1 MAFGRRGVVPYEG
14 DGDKRRGGKAAL
26 YPLTPLPSDIA
37 LSTSPHSAPSTKSPN
52 QSTKMTLAIALLN
65 VQLSCLFIALSSLLP
80 HHTASTTSEVSPV
93 DQGVLDDTHEIYDPY
108 TITNPPRQRQQQR
121 PALES
126 TFSSSFQQFP
136 QPPPPR
142 PASAASDHRPLRRVS
157 PLGENNRPSSTAHRR
172 VASVDAA
179 FRPQRDRSYVQ
190 QPTNPVIGRRV
201 RIAGVTSADI
211 APALSEAETEPGAS
225 IAGDSVTQLDES
237 YWPSR
242 SRRVSPRTASAIRW
256 ALEEAIRKPFPFTP
270 VLEEL
275 NAPMSELVSSTG
287 LGTGPQT
294 RPQNGGS
301 RPVQARPVHTQ
312 VPAGVRTPTD
322 IMRDRRDREARKKA
336 EKEAHDRELEVQE
349 QTKQQ
354 IQQQYAAAAG
364 AVAGEVPAQRR
375 QPNVRQ
381 PAAVD
386 PTIHPDQP
394 TSYPPPSAAAARRA
408 EAARAPATQ
417 RAPQMRPPPATSQQP
432 APAVA
437 ASSTYQQPHSQSQPQ
452 VRQPLPS
459 QASQPAPGESQAPQ
473 NTSQAPAQDQLKR
486 TTFPHAFERWET
498 LSSHWEGLT
507 GYWIRKLEQNNNE
520 LSQDPLN
527 QQMARQINDLS
538 AAGANLFH
546 AVVELQRLRASSERR
561 FQRWFFDT
569 RSEQEK
575 AREVQA
581 DLERQVAGLKLERDD
596 VVELRQKADADRKR
610 AEELVKEMRRELQI
624 SKEEARRA
632 WEELGRREQE
642 ERDRT
647 ASLRNGEPTVVGGVQ
662 VLPMIA
668 GMPSRQNSSAN
679 RPSTREGPYPSGPTA
694 SSMGGQPETHEQDPY
709 NEEPSLT
716 ETDPFVETT
725 QRPGQG
731 YSTSTARPATS
742 SSTVIGGTPT
752 SQPPI
757 TTGAYDPSGRF
768 YQHGGS
774 ALHNEPEPDA
784 RSYVASTEGS
794 ELEDYGTV
802 THPDYRHDPQHGY
815 AGSEGY
821 DDEEEEPYDPASYP
835 PGTSAASS
843 VHGYGQGNVDYSGSG
858 WGGWDSITPRHRHPT
873 RLSDVLE
880 EEDERSRTSPSRAS
894 QASRGL
900 H

>member
-1 MAFGRRGVVPYEG
+1 M
-14 DGDKRRGGKAAL
+14 
-26 YPLTPLPSDIA
+26 
-37 LSTSPHSAPSTKSPN
+37 
-52 QSTKMTLAIALLN
+52 
-65 VQLSCLFIALSSLLP
+65 SSV
-80 HHTASTTSEVSPV
+80 H
-93 DQGVLDDTHEIYDPY
+93 QGEFDDTHEIYDPY
-108 TITNPPRQRQQQR
+108 TITNPPRQRQQQQ

-126 TFSSSFQQFP
+126 TFSSTFQQSP
-136 QPPPPR
+136 QRPPPR

-157 PLGENNRPSSTAHRR
+157 PLGGNNRTAHRR
-172 VASVDAA
+172 VASVDPTS
-179 FRPQRDRSYVQ
+179 RPQRDRSYVQ
-190 QPTNPVIGRRV
+190 QPINPPIGGRSRV
-201 RIAGVTSADI
+201 AGTASADI
-211 APALSEAETEPGAS
+211 APALSEAETEAGAS
-225 IAGDSVTQLDES
+225 TAGDSVSRLDES

-242 SRRVSPRTASAIRW
+242 STRVSPRTASAIRW
-256 ALEEAIRKPFPFTP
+256 VLEEAIRKPFPFTP

-275 NAPMSELVSSTG
+275 NAPMSELAGPTG
-287 LGTGPQT
+287 PGTGPQS
-294 RPQNGGS
+294 RAQNGGS

-336 EKEAHDRELEVQE
+336 EKEAHDRELQEQE

-386 PTIHPDQP
+386 PAIYPEQP
-394 TSYPPPSAAAARRA
+394 TSYPPPSAAATRRA
-408 EAARAPATQ
+408 EAARAPPTQ
-417 RAPQMRPPPATSQQP
+417 RTPQMRPPPATSQQP
-432 APAVA
+432 APAVT
-437 ASSTYQQPHSQSQPQ
+437 ASTSYQQPPSQPQPQ

-459 QASQPAPGESQAPQ
+459 QGATQPATSEPQAQNSSQ
-473 NTSQAPAQDQLKR
+473 TSAQDQLKR

-569 RSEQEK
+569 RAEQER

-581 DLERQVAGLKLERDD
+581 DLERQVAALRLERDD
-596 VVELRQKADADRKR
+596 ADELRQKADADRKR

-647 ASLRNGEPTVVGGVQ
+647 ASLRNGEPTLVGGVQ

-668 GMPSRQNSSAN
+668 GMPSRQSSSAN
-679 RPSTREGPYPSGPTA
+679 RPSTREGPYPGGPTA
-694 SSMGGQPETHEQDPY
+694 SSMGGQHETHEQDPY

-725 QRPGQG
+725 QRSGQG
-731 YSTSTARPATS
+731 YPSARPPTS
-742 SSTVIGGTPT
+742 SSTVVGGTPT

-757 TTGAYDPSGRF
+757 NAGPYADPSGPF
-768 YQHGGS
+768 YQHGGQ

-794 ELEDYGTV
+794 ELEEDYGTV
-802 THPDYRHDPQHGY
+802 THPDYRHDPQHRY

-821 DDEEEEPYDPASYP
+821 DDEDDEPYDPASYP

-843 VHGYGQGNVDYSGSG
+843 IHGYGQGNVDYSGSG

>member
-1 MAFGRRGVVPYEG
+1 M
-14 DGDKRRGGKAAL
+14 
-26 YPLTPLPSDIA
+26 S
-37 LSTSPHSAPSTKSPN
+37 SA
-52 QSTKMTLAIALLN
+52 
-65 VQLSCLFIALSSLLP
+65 
-80 HHTASTTSEVSPV
+80 H
-93 DQGVLDDTHEIYDPY
+93 QGELDDTHEIYDPY
-108 TITNPPRQRQQQR
+108 TITNPPRQRQQQQ

-126 TFSSSFQQFP
+126 TFSSTFQQFP

-157 PLGENNRPSSTAHRR
+157 PLGGNNRPSSTAHRR
-172 VASVDAA
+172 VASVHAT
-179 FRPQRDRSYVQ
+179 FGPQRDRSYVQ
-190 QPTNPVIGRRV
+190 QPINPPIGRRSRV
-201 RIAGVTSADI
+201 AGVTSADI
-211 APALSEAETEPGAS
+211 APALSEAETEAGAS
-225 IAGDSVTQLDES
+225 TAGDSVSQLDES
-237 YWPSR
+237 YWPPR
-242 SRRVSPRTASAIRW
+242 STRVSPRTASAIRW
-256 ALEEAIRKPFPFTP
+256 VLEEAIRKPSPFTP

-275 NAPMSELVSSTG
+275 NAPMSELAG
-287 LGTGPQT
+287 PAGPGTGPQT
-294 RPQNGGS
+294 RPQNGAS

-336 EKEAHDRELEVQE
+336 EREAHDRELQEHE

-364 AVAGEVPAQRR
+364 AVAGELPAQRR

-386 PTIHPDQP
+386 PAIYPEQP
-394 TSYPPPSAAAARRA
+394 TSYPPPSAAATRRA
-408 EAARAPATQ
+408 EATRPAPQ
-417 RAPQMRPPPATSQQP
+417 RTPQMRAPPATSQQP
-432 APAVA
+432 APAVT
-437 ASSTYQQPHSQSQPQ
+437 ASTTYQQPPSQPQPQ

-459 QASQPAPGESQAPQ
+459 QGAPQPAPSEPQAPQ
-473 NTSQAPAQDQLKR
+473 NPSQSQAQDQLKR

-581 DLERQVAGLKLERDD
+581 DLERQVAALKLERDD

-679 RPSTREGPYPSGPTA
+679 RPSTREGPYPGGPTA
-694 SSMGGQPETHEQDPY
+694 SSMGGQHETHEQDPY

-716 ETDPFVETT
+716 ETDPFVETA

-731 YSTSTARPATS
+731 YPTARPPTS
-742 SSTVIGGTPT
+742 SSTVVGGTPT

-757 TTGAYDPSGRF
+757 NAGAYADPSGRF
-768 YQHGGS
+768 YQHGGQ

-794 ELEDYGTV
+794 ELEEDYGTV
-802 THPDYRHDPQHGY
+802 TNPDYRHDPRHGY

-821 DDEEEEPYDPASYP
+821 DDDEEEPYDPASYP

>member
-1 MAFGRRGVVPYEG
+1 MSQPTSKVTRTLNCLST
-14 DGDKRRGGKAAL
+14 DI
-26 YPLTPLPSDIA
+26 SDIM
-37 LSTSPHSAPSTKSPN
+37 SSA
-52 QSTKMTLAIALLN
+52 
-65 VQLSCLFIALSSLLP
+65 
-80 HHTASTTSEVSPV
+80 H
-93 DQGVLDDTHEIYDPY
+93 QGELDDTHEIYDPY
-108 TITNPPRQRQQQR
+108 TITNPPRQRQQQQ

-126 TFSSSFQQFP
+126 TFSSTFQQFP
-136 QPPPPR
+136 QPPLPR
-142 PASAASDHRPLRRVS
+142 PASAASDHRSLRRVS
-157 PLGENNRPSSTAHRR
+157 PLGGNNRPSSTAHRR
-172 VASVDAA
+172 VASVDAT
-179 FRPQRDRSYVQ
+179 FHPQRDRSYVQ
-190 QPTNPVIGRRV
+190 QPINPPIGRRSRV
-201 RIAGVTSADI
+201 AGVPSADI
-211 APALSEAETEPGAS
+211 APALSEAETEAGAS
-225 IAGDSVTQLDES
+225 TTGDSVTQLDES

-242 SRRVSPRTASAIRW
+242 STRVSPRTASAIRW
-256 ALEEAIRKPFPFTP
+256 VLEEAIRKPFPFTP

-275 NAPMSELVSSTG
+275 NAPMSELAG
-287 LGTGPQT
+287 PAGPGAGPQS

-336 EKEAHDRELEVQE
+336 EKEAHNRELQEQE

-381 PAAVD
+381 PAVD
-386 PTIHPDQP
+386 PAVYPEQP
-394 TSYPPPSAAAARRA
+394 TSYPPPSAAATRRA
-408 EAARAPATQ
+408 EATRPAPQ
-417 RAPQMRPPPATSQQP
+417 RTPQMRAPPVTSQP
-432 APAVA
+432 APAVTSA
-437 ASSTYQQPHSQSQPQ
+437 TYQPPQSQSQPQ
-452 VRQPLPS
+452 ARQPLPS
-459 QASQPAPGESQAPQ
+459 QSAPQAAPSEPQAPNPSQAQ
-473 NTSQAPAQDQLKR
+473 AQDQLKR

-520 LSQDPLN
+520 LSQDPLS

-581 DLERQVAGLKLERDD
+581 DLERQVAALKLERDD

-662 VLPMIA
+662 VLPMIP

-679 RPSTREGPYPSGPTA
+679 RPSTREGPYPGGPTA
-694 SSMGGQPETHEQDPY
+694 SSMGGQHETHEQDPY

-731 YSTSTARPATS
+731 YPTAARPPTS
-742 SSTVIGGTPT
+742 SSTVVGGTPT

-757 TTGAYDPSGRF
+757 NTGAYADPSGRF
-768 YQHGGS
+768 YQHGGQ

-794 ELEDYGTV
+794 ELEEDYGTV
-802 THPDYRHDPQHGY
+802 THPDYRHEPQHGY

-821 DDEEEEPYDPASYP
+821 DDDEEEPYDPASYP

>member
-1 MAFGRRGVVPYEG
+1 M
-14 DGDKRRGGKAAL
+14 
-26 YPLTPLPSDIA
+26 
-37 LSTSPHSAPSTKSPN
+37 
-52 QSTKMTLAIALLN
+52 
-65 VQLSCLFIALSSLLP
+65 
-80 HHTASTTSEVSPV
+80 SPV
-93 DQGVLDDTHEIYDPY
+93 HRGELDDTHEIYDPY
-108 TITNPPRQRQQQR
+108 TITNPPRQRQQQQ
-121 PALES
+121 PALDSTTSAS
-126 TFSSSFQQFP
+126 TFRRNP

-157 PLGENNRPSSTAHRR
+157 PLGANNSSSAAAHHR
-172 VASVDAA
+172 VASIDTA
-179 FRPQRDRSYVQ
+179 FRPQRDRSYV
-190 QPTNPVIGRRV
+190 PPPLNSAIGRRSGA
-201 RIAGVTSADI
+201 AGVASADI
-211 APALSEAETEPGAS
+211 APALSEAETEAGVS
-225 IAGDSVTQLDES
+225 VAGDSVTQLDDS

-242 SRRVSPRTASAIRW
+242 SNRVSPRTASAIRW
-256 ALEEAIRKPFPFTP
+256 VLEEAIRKPFPFTP

-275 NAPMSELVSSTG
+275 NAPMSELTG
-287 LGTGPQT
+287 LAGTAGTEPQA
-294 RPQNGGS
+294 RSQNGGS
-301 RPVQARPVHTQ
+301 RPVQARPGTQ
-312 VPAGVRTPTD
+312 VPAGVRTPTE
-322 IMRDRRDREARKKA
+322 IMSARRNREAKKRA
-336 EKEAHDRELEVQE
+336 EKEAQDRKLQE
-349 QTKQQ
+349 QEQAKQQ
-354 IQQQYAAAAG
+354 IQQQYSG
-364 AVAGEVPAQRR
+364 AVAGEAPAQRR
-375 QPNVRQ
+375 QPNIRQ
-381 PAAVD
+381 TAPVD
-386 PTIHPDQP
+386 PAIYPEQP
-394 TSYPPPSAAAARRA
+394 TSYPPPSAAATRRA
-408 EAARAPATQ
+408 EAARPPPSQ
-417 RAPQMRPPPATSQQP
+417 RPTQMRPPPATSQP
-432 APAVA
+432 APAA
-437 ASSTYQQPHSQSQPQ
+437 AAPSTYQQPQAQ
-452 VRQPLPS
+452 VLPEARQPLPS
-459 QASQPAPGESQAPQ
+459 QSAPQPPPSESQGQIPSQAP
-473 NTSQAPAQDQLKR
+473 NQDQLKR

-520 LSQDPLN
+520 LSQDPLS

-581 DLERQVAGLKLERDD
+581 DLERQVAALKLERDD
-596 VVELRQKADADRKR
+596 AIELRQKADADRKR

-679 RPSTREGPYPSGPTA
+679 RPTTREGPYPGGPTA
-694 SSMGGQPETHEQDPY
+694 SSMGGQHESHEQDQY
-709 NEEPSLT
+709 HEEPSLT
-716 ETDPFVETT
+716 ETDPFVEST

-731 YSTSTARPATS
+731 YPTAARPPTS
-742 SSTVIGGTPT
+742 SSTVVGGTPS
-752 SQPPI
+752 SQPPMNA
-757 TTGAYDPSGRF
+757 GAYADPSGRF
-768 YQHGGS
+768 YQHGGE
-774 ALHNEPEPDA
+774 ALHNEAEPDA
-784 RSYVASTEGS
+784 HSYVASTEGS
-794 ELEDYGTV
+794 ELEEDYGTV
-802 THPDYRHDPQHGY
+802 THPDYRRDPQHGY

-835 PGTSAASS
+835 PGTSASSS

>member
-1 MAFGRRGVVPYEG
+1 MTGGSTAGVPL
-14 DGDKRRGGKAAL
+14 ATQAL
-26 YPLTPLPSDIA
+26 RTARPSHLNLYNPVD
-37 LSTSPHSAPSTKSPN
+37 SAPHPIRPATPN
-52 QSTKMTLAIALLN
+52 ALPAI
-65 VQLSCLFIALSSLLP
+65 F
-80 HHTASTTSEVSPV
+80 
-93 DQGVLDDTHEIYDPY
+93 GVFDDTHEIYDPS
-108 TITNPPRQRQQQR
+108 TLTNPSRQRQQQ

-126 TFSSSFQQFP
+126 TFHSSFQPLPRLASASSNLRPSRRFSP
-136 QPPPPR
+136 RGGNSQPP
-142 PASAASDHRPLRRVS
+142 L
-157 PLGENNRPSSTAHRR
+157 TAHRR
-172 VASVDAA
+172 VASIDASFRAPHERNYNRPLINSA
-179 FRPQRDRSYVQ
+179 F
-190 QPTNPVIGRRV
+190 GRRE
-201 RIAGVTSADI
+201 AGVTSAEID
-211 APALSEAETEPGAS
+211 PALSEAETEAGAS
-225 IAGDSVTQLDES
+225 TAGDSVTQIDQS

-242 SRRVSPRTASAIRW
+242 STRVSPRTASAIRW

-275 NAPMSELVSSTG
+275 NAPMSELA
-287 LGTGPQT
+287 GPSGPVGSGAQS

-301 RPVQARPVHTQ
+301 RPVQGPRLHTQ

-322 IMRDRRDREARKKA
+322 IMRDRRDREAKRKA
-336 EKEAHDRELEVQE
+336 EKEARERELQE
-349 QTKQQ
+349 QEQAKQHFQ
-354 IQQQYAAAAG
+354 SQQYAPAAG
-364 AVAGEVPAQRR
+364 ATSGDFPVQRR

-381 PAAVD
+381 PAGVD
-386 PTIHPDQP
+386 PAAYAEQPP
-394 TSYPPPSAAAARRA
+394 TSFQQPSASRRTEITRPSGSVA
-408 EAARAPATQ
+408 STQ
-417 RAPQMRPPPATSQQP
+417 RSGIPQSQIRPPPAASQQQ
-432 APAVA
+432 A
-437 ASSTYQQPHSQSQPQ
+437 ASVIPAATTFQAPPAQPQPQPRQALPTQGATQPGPSASQSSQDASQSQ
-452 VRQPLPS
+452 
-459 QASQPAPGESQAPQ
+459 
-473 NTSQAPAQDQLKR
+473 AQEQQRR

-581 DLERQVAGLKLERDD
+581 DLERQVSALRLERDD
-596 VVELRQKADADRKR
+596 ATELRQKADTDRKR
-610 AEELVKEMRRELQI
+610 SEDLVKEMRRELQI

-642 ERDRT
+642 ERERT

-668 GMPSRQNSSAN
+668 GLPSRQNSNAN
-679 RPSTREGPYPSGPTA
+679 RPTTREGPYAGGPGT
-694 SSMGGQPETHEQDPY
+694 SSMGGQHEEPVEQDQY
-709 NEEPSLT
+709 EERSSLS
-716 ETDPFVETT
+716 ETDPFVE
-725 QRPGQG
+725 RPRTGQG
-731 YSTSTARPATS
+731 NQSSAHPPTS
-742 SSTVIGGTPT
+742 SSGTFVGGTPT
-752 SQPPI
+752 SQPPAHL
-757 TTGAYDPSGRF
+757 GVYANPPGHF

-774 ALHNEPEPDA
+774 ALHNDPEPDT
-784 RSYVASTEGS
+784 RSYVGSTEGS
-794 ELEDYGTV
+794 ELEEYTTNPEGRY
-802 THPDYRHDPQHGY
+802 HHEPQGHMY
-815 AGSEGY
+815 AGSDDY
-821 DDEEEEPYDPASYP
+821 DDEDQAEYDPAYP
-835 PGTSAASS
+835 PSTSASA
-843 VHGYGQGNVDYSGSG
+843 HGYDQGVDYSGSG